1 VITIRQLAEWR
12 RQQLAR
18 ERAIVG
24 VLRVF
29 VERDLW
35 LRARL
40 VELHLR
46 VKALDGITPEVP
58 EWPPLAIPPEL
69 EGLIEEETP
78 P

>member
-1 VITIRQLAEWR
+1 VITTRQLADWR

-29 VERDLW
+29 AQRDLW

-46 VKALDGITPEVP
+46 VKALDGITPTVP
-58 EWPPLAIPPEL
+58 EWPPLVIPPEL
-69 EGLIEEETP
+69 EGLLETEA
-78 P
+78 